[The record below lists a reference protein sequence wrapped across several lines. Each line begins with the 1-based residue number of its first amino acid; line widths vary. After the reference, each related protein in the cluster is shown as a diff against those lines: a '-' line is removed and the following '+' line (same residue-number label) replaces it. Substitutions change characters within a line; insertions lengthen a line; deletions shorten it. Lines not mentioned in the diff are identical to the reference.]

1 MPRQLKPMMK
11 PLVLSLISWDNK
23 KKDMKILQKTAA
35 YILIFVNFIFQADV
49 PVSSRAMGH
58 RPSQPL
64 PLNLFRAEKIFLDLR

>member
-1 MPRQLKPMMK
+1 
-11 PLVLSLISWDNK
+11 
-23 KKDMKILQKTAA
+23 MKILQKTAA